1 MRSSTGLSRG
11 VLLMFSFV
19 LGLLAT
25 AGSSRAQNTPDIQ
38 VGVTI
43 SRDTIGLDETAT
55 LQIVV
60 SGNTQDLP
68 GPKVPTLPMFEVYS
82 QGRSSNFSL
91 VNGRIESSVTYR
103 YLILPKKEGSYPID
117 NIAVVHQ
124 NKRYKGNAVSL
135 TVLDQ
140 GTTST
145 PSLEAKASDKTGQSK
160 DLFLEATVDN
170 ANPYVNEQ
178 VTLSLKFY
186 IAVQFY
192 GSPSLTGPTT
202 TGFWTEVL
210 RNTAPYHQKVGGRT
224 YRVLE
229 RKYALFPTQTG
240 VLQIGRAAITTTV
253 ATQSRRRD
261 PFDVFGGIGRGKDV
275 TVRSNPIRVE
285 VKPLPETGRPEGYT
299 GTIGKFSITAQAD
312 KTTVEVNQP
321 VTVTINIRGVGN
333 IKSVA
338 EPTIPELDDFRVYRA
353 SSSESVSKPK
363 DRIGGTKTFEEV
375 FIPKRAGSL
384 EIPAVHISFFD
395 PEKKRFQTVETRPI
409 KLEATKASGPA
420 AEYEVPYAGPDMT
433 LGAESREIR
442 FIKEDPGELRPVGR
456 ILEHSALYVAVNAA
470 SVLLLVAT
478 VLVRVRREKLAG
490 DVGYARARGAS
501 KQARKRLTKAKEL
514 ARLESAEEFYSES
527 CQVVVSY
534 IADKLNVSPHGLTTD
549 KVSGL
554 LSRRAAAKELI
565 EDTTAFLHNCDFARF
580 APSTVSQADIDQTLK
595 QAEDIMVRMEGIK
608 F

>member
-1 MRSSTGLSRG
+1 MSLRAGAFRC
-11 VLLMFSFV
+11 LMQMIVVV
-19 LGLLAT
+19 LGLLVSV
-25 AGSSRAQNTPDIQ
+25 GSLRAQNDPGIE
-38 VGVTI
+38 VEVTI

-55 LQIVV
+55 LQIIV

-68 GPKVPTLPMFEVYS
+68 SPKLPTLPMFEVYS
-82 QGRSSNFSL
+82 QGRSSNFSM

-103 YLILPKKEGSYPID
+103 YLILPKKEGSYPIE
-117 NIAVVHQ
+117 NIAVVYQ
-124 NKRYKGNAVSL
+124 NKRYKGDAVSL

-140 GTTST
+140 GTAST
-145 PSLEAKASDKTGQSK
+145 PSLEAKASDKTGQSR
-160 DLFLEATVDN
+160 DLFLQATVDN

-192 GSPSLTGPTT
+192 GSPSLSGPTT

-210 RNTAPYHQKVGGRT
+210 RNTAPYHQKIGGRT

-253 ATQSRRRD
+253 ASQSRRRD
-261 PFDVFGGIGRGKDV
+261 PFDIFGGIGRGEDV
-275 TVRSNPIRVE
+275 TVRSNPIKVDVR
-285 VKPLPETGRPEGYT
+285 PLPEQGRPDGYT
-299 GTIGKFSITAQAD
+299 GTIGKFSITALAD

-321 VTVTINIRGVGN
+321 VTVTIRIRGVGN

-363 DRIGGTKTFEEV
+363 DKIGGTKIFEEV
-375 FIPKRAGSL
+375 FIPKVAGTL
-384 EIPAVHISFFD
+384 EIPSLSISFFD
-395 PEKKRFQTVETRPI
+395 PEKQRYQTVRTRPI
-409 KLEATKASGPA
+409 KLSVTKSTGTT
-420 AEYEVPYAGPDMT
+420 AEYQVPYAGPDMT
-433 LGAESREIR
+433 LGAESREIH
-442 FIKEDPGELRPVGR
+442 FIKENPGELQPVGR
-456 ILEHSALYVAVNAA
+456 MLSHGTLYVVVNAA
-470 SVLLLVAT
+470 SVLLLMAT

-501 KQARKRLTKAKEL
+501 KQARKRLTKAKGL
-514 ARLESAEEFYSES
+514 AGTETAEAFYAESS
-527 CQVVVSY
+527 QVVLSY
-534 IADKLNVSPHGLTTD
+534 IADKLNISPHGLTTD
-549 KVSGL
+549 KVIDL
-554 LSRRAAAKELI
+554 LKRCAAEKTLMD
-565 EDTTAFLHNCDFARF
+565 DTIDFLNHCDYARF
-580 APSTVSQADIDQTLK
+580 APSSVSQTDIEQTLK
-595 QAEDIMVRMEGIK
+595 QAEDLMVGMEGIK